1 MSYDNDSCIADYFFL
16 FSPPTVMLQPFIAE
30 PESPVFVEENSM
42 KHLVWKIIDCNWQ
55 VRVVIENYILYPNLI
70 PKQVPIKN
78 ITDYNATKTCE
89 EDRIIVKFSISFN
102 ENVLDNNIEYVACKI
117 YRTNNIAVINESR
130 VNFTSHLEVLSSST
144 INTDATTIMDKMES
158 NSNIARA
165 STAMTTGSGYKPSL
179 HLVTLTL
186 GLIVSYLA
194 SFI

>member
-1 MSYDNDSCIADYFFL
+1 MN
-16 FSPPTVMLQPFIAE
+16 QPFIAE

-55 VRVVIENYILYPNLI
+55 VRVVIENYTLYPNLI

-89 EDRIIVKFSISFN
+89 EDRIIVNFSISFN

-117 YRTNNIAVINESR
+117 YRTNDIAVINESR
-130 VNFTSHLEVLSSST
+130 VNFTSDFEVLSSST

-158 NSNIARA
+158 SSNIARTSA
-165 STAMTTGSGYKPSL
+165 AMTTGSGCKLSL